1 MCRIG
6 EDFPHYRHPALDLG
20 RTERVLLVLVWA
32 GTVLLLL
39 TPFVITKETIF
50 PFVVGKALYSRTL
63 IEIVFLAWAVL
74 AYRRAEFRPPGSWI
88 LILLGAALVVA
99 TVSACFGISVQRSFW
114 STYERM
120 QGVVD
125 QAHWFALALVL
136 VSVVRPAHWRILLGA
151 QVIIGLG
158 IALTAVGQYYGLET
172 LIWDAT
178 AKGHLRITT
187 TLGNPIYV
195 GGYALVNCL
204 LAAGLFV
211 QAFPIARTDRGGAEG
226 TKWRGWNWAIATC
239 CASVAVLNAWVVT
252 LAGARGPFLGLL
264 AGVVAVGLLYVV
276 MTRSKRVRLIG
287 LGIAGLFAVAAVLML
302 ASVTIER
309 SGPAQRLDNPLLDRL
324 ASFSRSTVDTRIAAW
339 EAGWD
344 GFADAPVLGWG
355 PENFIVV
362 FGRYVDDGV
371 GARMLV
377 HDHAHSKPIEEMAT
391 KGTLG
396 LVTYLALWAAI
407 LVVLLRTGRHL
418 QRTDRV
424 LFLFAGGALAGQ
436 FVQRLSS
443 PDSVDASLLFTLL
456 LAFVTSVAV
465 AAREDGSEPDR
476 PSPWR
481 AWLSSW
487 SERGARVARS
497 GGRLVLLLA
506 AVALAGI
513 GVYTHPAMYSSARAA
528 SVAVAAGARERGI
541 DPRWV
546 RENYVQA
553 IEGFG
558 PLANKPR
565 MFMFEFV
572 TYHWQ
577 SLRVYAPGEADLLMR
592 MVDAEAREV
601 MRTEPENWELIALL
615 ARLHHRAG
623 MTDPEYRATAAHYT
637 DAARRLAPNRREVRR
652 LP

>member
-1 MCRIG
+1 MT
-6 EDFPHYRHPALDLG
+6 LG
-20 RTERVLLVLVWA
+20 RTERVLLAVVWA
-32 GTVLLLL
+32 GAALLLL
-39 TPFVITKETIF
+39 TPLVITKETIF
-50 PFVVGKALYSRTL
+50 PLVVGKALYSRTL

-74 AYRRAEFRPPGSWI
+74 AYRRTEYRPPRSWI
-88 LILLGAALVVA
+88 LILLGAGLVVA

-125 QAHWFALALVL
+125 QAHWFAMALVL
-136 VSVVRPAHWRILLGA
+136 VTVIRPAHWRILLGA
-151 QVIIGLG
+151 QVIIGSG
-158 IALTAVGQYYGLET
+158 IALVAVGQYYGLEA
-172 LIWDAT
+172 LLWDET
-178 AKGHLRITT
+178 VKSHLRITT

-204 LAAGLFV
+204 LAAGLSLHGLFIV
-211 QAFPIARTDRGGAEG
+211 SKDRAGAGE
-226 TKWRGWNWAIATC
+226 TKWRTWGWAIA
-239 CASVAVLNAWVVT
+239 AGGAGLALLNGWVVT

-264 AGVVAVGLLYVV
+264 AGIVAVGLLYVV
-276 MTRSKRVRLIG
+276 VTRSKRVRMVG
-287 LGIAGLFAVAAVLML
+287 LGVAGVFAVVAVLMV
-302 ASVTIER
+302 ASVTIDR
-309 SGPAQRLDNPLLDRL
+309 SGPAKRLDNPLLDRL

-339 EAGWD
+339 EAGWE
-344 GFADAPVLGWG
+344 GFANAPVLGWG

-391 KGTLG
+391 KGALG
-396 LVTYLALWAAI
+396 LATYVALWVAI
-407 LVVLLRTGRHL
+407 LVVLLRTGRRL

-436 FVQRLSS
+436 FVHRLSS
-443 PDSVDASLLFTLL
+443 PESVDASLLFTLL
-456 LAFVTSVAV
+456 LAFVASVA
-465 AAREDGSEPDR
+465 AALQEGSESGR
-476 PSPWR
+476 RTPWR
-481 AWLSSW
+481 AWPSIW
-487 SERGARVARS
+487 PEQGVRVARS
-497 GGRLVLLLA
+497 CGRPVLLLA
-506 AVALAGI
+506 AVALAGT
-513 GVYTHPAMYSSARAA
+513 GVYTHPSIYTSARAT

-546 RENYVQA
+546 RENYVRA
-553 IEGFG
+553 INGFG

-577 SLRVYAPGEADLLMR
+577 SLRVYAPGEADLFMR

-601 MRTEPENWELIALL
+601 MRTEPGNWELIALL
-615 ARLHHRAG
+615 ARLHYRAG
-623 MTDPEYRATAAHYT
+623 TTDPEYRETAARYA